1 MMRLGSYGLM
11 GILSTMMTIGWPSQ
25 QALAA
30 LAGASLGLCLMLL
43 YRQMKKHA
51 RATEREQR
59 LRGEL
64 EAYAALDPTIVAGGD
79 VRDMV
84 RRVCRLV
91 AKESAFGECA
101 VMLRD
106 AAGRLRVAGSA
117 GMDDLTVAALEAWA
131 ASSGQASTP
140 AWRGRRVGRNSF
152 AMPFPEDG
160 YADGGMFSKDP
171 CGPVIYVPLMTVTGG
186 MLGALVVHEHMP
198 ARRDDL
204 VRAGDWE
211 RTLPPLEAL
220 GGKLARVIENR
231 TLAEKLAR
239 VEKLAGLGQLAAGV
253 ARELTSPLTAVMG
266 FAEMIAEGSADE
278 RARDDAKAIL
288 AQGAKMMAIVDGL
301 TEMGKVSPSGE
312 VGVKAPVQ
320 SESASRR
327 DAMAS

>member
-1 MMRLGSYGLM
+1 MIS
-11 GILSTMMTIGWPSQ
+11 IGWPSQ

-30 LAGASLGLCLMLL
+30 LAGASLGLCLLLL

-59 LRGEL
+59 MRGEL
-64 EAYAALDPTIVAGGD
+64 EAYAALDLTLTAGSD
-79 VRDMV
+79 VREMV

-106 AAGRLRVAGSA
+106 GSQRLTVAGSA
-117 GMDDLTVAALEAWA
+117 GMDDLTVAALETWA

-171 CGPVIYVPLMTVTGG
+171 CGPVIYVPMLTVTGA

-198 ARRDDL
+198 AHRDDL

-231 TLAEKLAR
+231 TLADKLAK

-253 ARELTSPLTAVMG
+253 ARELTAPLTAVMG
-266 FAEMIAEGSADE
+266 FAEMIAEGHGEE
-278 RARDDAKAIL
+278 RMREDARAIL
-288 AQGAKMMAIVDGL
+288 AQGGKMMAIVEGL
-301 TEMGKVSPSGE
+301 TEMGKIPPSGE
-312 VGVKAPVQ
+312 VAVKVPVQ
-320 SESASRR
+320 SESAQRR